1 RITPHDVIELDELQG
16 MTQLV
21 ARGQGVALA
30 PQTAA
35 QATWPPGTRAI
46 SLGDATFYRE
56 IGLIERPRHSRQPI
70 AGRLADCIDEA
81 ARAERT

>member
-1 RITPHDVIELDELQG
+1 

-21 ARGQGVALA
+21 AGGQGVALA

-35 QATWPPGTRAI
+35 QDGWPSGTRAI

-81 ARAERT
+81 ARPHQ